1 MPRSSSSSRR
11 HRAETTA
18 SKALPSRPISQAD
31 SRPSAGPIILLVDDD
46 PAVLESLRRVLAM
59 EGWQV
64 VTAASGEEALERL
77 AEQQPDLM
85 ITDLCMIGVN
95 GWDLL
100 FHEKL
105 QRPNLPIFVIT
116 ALPLT
121 SVGGADRFATD
132 FFQKP
137 LDLDVMVAAIRNRL
151 SNSRSLQPQR

>member
-1 MPRSSSSSRR
+1 VEASQPGQLSS
-11 HRAETTA
+11 TDPFPPA
-18 SKALPSRPISQAD
+18 S
-31 SRPSAGPIILLVDDD
+31 PIILLVDDD
-46 PAVLESLRRVLAM
+46 PAVLESLRRVLVT

-64 VTAASGEEALERL
+64 VTAASGEEALARL

-105 QRPNLPIFVIT
+105 ERPSLPIFVIT
-116 ALPLT
+116 ALPLS
-121 SVGGADRFATD
+121 SVGGADRFATG

-137 LDLDVMVAAIRNRL
+137 LDLDALVAAIRRRL
-151 SNSRSLQPQR
+151 QSLKLSSTAC